1 MLGFKVLQGLVPF
14 SGLLFMT
21 SCIYKSLTR
30 QALQVPEE
38 NDKVSPLPASSVAEG
53 SAAASRR
60 PPEPQRVLGASLK
73 WSLLS
78 GPQKVVRHPYKRSL
92 LKAALI

>member
-21 SCIYKSLTR
+21 SCIYTSLTR
-30 QALQVPEE
+30 KVLQVPVE

-53 SAAASRR
+53 SAAAPRR

-73 WSLLS
+73 WVSFQVPKS
-78 GPQKVVRHPYKRSL
+78 GTAPL
-92 LKAALI
+92 